1 MKLMSLYTHFF
12 NLSWIQPKLSAK
24 QHQTALRDMKT
35 ELIQSEHIRS
45 HEIAVAESI
54 PRTQQRYYLERRIFL

>member
-1 MKLMSLYTHFF
+1 MKLMSFYTHFS
-12 NLSWIQPKLSAK
+12 NLPWIQPKLSAK

-45 HEIAVAESI
+45 HQIAVTESI
-54 PRTQQRYYLERRIFL
+54 HRTQQRYYLERRNFL